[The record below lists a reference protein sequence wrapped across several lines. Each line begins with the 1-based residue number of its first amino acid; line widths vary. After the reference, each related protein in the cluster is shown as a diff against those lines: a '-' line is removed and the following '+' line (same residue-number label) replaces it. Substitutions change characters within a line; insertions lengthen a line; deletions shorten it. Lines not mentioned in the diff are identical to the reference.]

1 MQRCE
6 TILTDRCNFKCPY
19 CRDLRP
25 DCKDAGYPD
34 GRDLEFWYKAERMF
48 REWTIPSDQ
57 PARARIGQ
65 SRTMKMPTKR
75 LNFNRYTPAAVYL
88 KVHTYVGSATVFWD
102 KHWQDWQGTLF
113 CGNDREG
120 VPVKF
125 TMTQADADAENKD
138 DGPYGMDGT
147 IGVYKEGEDR
157 TRLLSR
163 EAMLA
168 AVEPYF
174 NRRAL

>member
-1 MQRCE
+1 M
-6 TILTDRCNFKCPY
+6 
-19 CRDLRP
+19 
-25 DCKDAGYPD
+25 
-34 GRDLEFWYKAERMF
+34 
-48 REWTIPSDQ
+48 
-57 PARARIGQ
+57 
-65 SRTMKMPTKR
+65 
-75 LNFNRYTPAAVYL
+75 
-88 KVHTYVGSATVFWD
+88 
-102 KHWQDWQGTLF
+102 F

-147 IGVYKEGEDR
+147 IGVYKEGDDS
-157 TRLLSR
+157 TRYFR